1 MNCRPLVAWR
11 SALVV
16 AAALLA
22 TGCTAD
28 SDAPA
33 FDIPFDFKDSFYR
46 ANGIDPTKLI
56 NRLTPAHPSATTG
69 TSIDPTRNSTR
80 ILHTFGGYDT
90 VGEPLYY
97 PLPPAPFKADA
108 FLPNEQGKR
117 AREIANRFRAFIFP
131 RRDGDRV
138 GSGAPN
144 RREDNVFDTSS
155 GYLTKNPLGLWRLTF
170 PRCTDKA
177 LNTVAGKQAM
187 NAVRAINGT
196 DLDSTPIIKRLSEII
211 ELEKLGY
218 LELIQRPEDGSM
230 GPPWVV

>member
-1 MNCRPLVAWR
+1 M
-11 SALVV
+11 
-16 AAALLA
+16 LA

-117 AREIANRFRAFIFP
+117 PGEGDPGDTERGGRGPMNRDRVDIDADKANPELF
-131 RRDGDRV
+131 RRDILEAMKRQGPAAYEEQVRQYY
-138 GSGAPN
+138 
-144 RREDNVFDTSS
+144 RELV
-155 GYLTKNPLGLWRLTF
+155 K
-170 PRCTDKA
+170 
-177 LNTVAGKQAM
+177 
-187 NAVRAINGT
+187 
-196 DLDSTPIIKRLSEII
+196 
-211 ELEKLGY
+211 
-218 LELIQRPEDGSM
+218 
-230 GPPWVV
+230 